1 MRDVSWKTT
10 RLKTRL
16 RVRIHPRGDT
26 GGAHKRKTKRSRGG
40 AGEGRER
47 ERERARK
54 RFEKRERTVEGRY
67 VRCRECLGRP
77 IQSGDDG
84 ARSV

>member
-1 MRDVSWKTT
+1 M
-10 RLKTRL
+10 RL
-16 RVRIHPRGDT
+16 RLRIHPRGDT
-26 GGAHKRKTKRSRGG
+26 GGVHRGRRRG
-40 AGEGRER
+40 AGEEQAKEER